1 MKILTRLAGAAL
13 ALALG
18 CTALPAAAADTDQ
31 FSEAERLVFTDRHLA
46 NVKPPT
52 SLHYSFVK
60 SGSLEPGFQDQVE
73 IDVKPAG
80 RVQGRFLSG
89 ERAVVLPEIEQAE
102 SNPVILFFLEHDIR
116 DMERLTKGKSAYF
129 RKRIRMAMVD
139 AFQVRDVHVSYDGAD
154 LPAREVTLQPY
165 VKDPNRPRFEK
176 YADKRYTF
184 VLAKDVPGGVYQVRT
199 SLPGA
204 LPSDAPV
211 MEEVLTLSGTGAVPA
226 ASAASS
232 SQPSK
237 SR

>member
-18 CTALPAAAADTDQ
+18 CSTLAAVAADTSQ
-31 FSEAERLVFTDRHLA
+31 FSEAERLVFTDPHLA
-46 NVKPPT
+46 NVKPPA
-52 SLHYSFVK
+52 SLRYSFVK
-60 SGSLEPGFQDQVE
+60 SGSLEPGFEDKVE

-80 RVQGRFLSG
+80 HVQGRFLSG
-89 ERAVVLPEIEQAE
+89 ERAVTLPEIEQAE

-139 AFQVRDVHVSYDGAD
+139 AFQVRDVRVSYGGAE

-211 MEEVLTLSGTGAVPA
+211 LEETLTLAGTGAVPA
-226 ASAASS
+226 TSPASS
-232 SQPSK
+232 SQPTP